1 MKSMN
6 EDRLKYLLERYL
18 ANACSPEEQSALD
31 EWFHSWN
38 PGTAGMQDWLQE
50 AGGAKALS
58 EELYADFRERLIPPA
73 KRNKWAGW
81 YKAAA
86 AAAILIALVILFYPK
101 QKRPGDQTAQHG
113 SGVQSAQP
121 AHDIKPGSNKAVLK
135 LADGSEIVL
144 SDSGNTHIATQN
156 NMEIQRL
163 QRGSIAYTASQ
174 GQEDDTPPVYNTL
187 TTPRG
192 GKYTL
197 TLADGTVVTLD
208 AASSITY
215 PVAFTGKE
223 RRVEI
228 TGQAYFEVVHNTVR
242 PFRVSA
248 KGQLIEDIGTA
259 FNVNA
264 YADDPFIKVT
274 LAEGLV
280 DVSNK
285 VEKVSLVP
293 GQQAMVKDG
302 ENKMRVKMVNVEETV
317 AWKNGWFIFHQE
329 SVQNIMKQAARW
341 YDAEIVVEGAPIN
354 KKFGGNISR
363 YKEISELLEN
373 LKLTGGIH
381 YRIEGRKVILTK

>member
-1 MKSMN
+1 MN

-18 ANACSPEEQSALD
+18 ANACSPEEQEELD

-38 PGTAGMQDWLQE
+38 PGTTGMQDWLQE
-50 AGGAKALS
+50 AGGAQALS
-58 EELYADFRERLIPPA
+58 EELYADFRERLMPPA
-73 KRNKWAGW
+73 KRNKRAGW
-81 YKAAA
+81 YKVAAA
-86 AAAILIALVILFYPK
+86 AAVLIALIILFYPK
-101 QKRPGDQTAQHG
+101 PKESADQTAQL
-113 SGVQSAQP
+113 QPQAQP
-121 AHDIKPGSNKAVLK
+121 AHDIKPGSNKAILK

-144 SDSGNTHIATQN
+144 SDSGNTHIATQSN
-156 NMEIQRL
+156 TEIQRL
-163 QRGSIAYTASQ
+163 QRGGIAYTASQ
-174 GQEDDTPPVYNTL
+174 GQEEDKPPVYNTL

-192 GKYTL
+192 GKYAL

-228 TGQAYFEVVHNTVR
+228 TGQAYFEVVHNAAR

-285 VEKVSLVP
+285 AEKVSLVP

-302 ENKMRVKMVNVEETV
+302 ENKMRVKTVNVEETV

-329 SVQNIMKQAARW
+329 SIQNIMKQAARW
-341 YDAEIVVEGAPIN
+341 YDVEIIVEGAPIN

-381 YRIEGRKVILTK
+381 YRIEGRRVILTK

>member
-1 MKSMN
+1 MN

-18 ANACSPEEQSALD
+18 ANECSPEEQEELD
-31 EWFHSWN
+31 EWFHAWN
-38 PGTAGMQDWLQE
+38 PGTTGMQSWLQE
-50 AGGAKALS
+50 AGGAEALS
-58 EELYADFRERLIPPA
+58 GELYADFRERLLSPA
-73 KRNKWAGW
+73 KRNKRAGW
-81 YKAAA
+81 YKVAAA
-86 AAAILIALVILFYPK
+86 AAVLAALIILFYPK
-101 QKRPGDQTAQHG
+101 QQQTRQEM
-113 SGVQSAQP
+113 VQDPTHLQPIQP
-121 AHDIKPGSNKAVLK
+121 AHAIKPGTNKAVLK
-135 LADGSEIVL
+135 LADGSEIIL
-144 SDSGNTHIATQN
+144 SDSGNAHIATQN
-156 NMEIQRL
+156 NTEIQRH
-163 QRGSIAYTASQ
+163 QQGGIAYHAAQ
-174 GQEDDTPPVYNTL
+174 GQAADKPPVYNTL

-215 PVAFTGKE
+215 PVVFTGKE

-228 TGQAYFEVVHNTVR
+228 TGQAYFEVVHHAAQ

-285 VEKVSLVP
+285 AEKVTLAP
-293 GQQAMVKDG
+293 GQQAIVKDG
-302 ENKMRVKMVNVEETV
+302 EDKMRVKAVNVEETV

-329 SVQNIMKQAARW
+329 SLQNIMKQAARW

-363 YKEISELLEN
+363 YKEIAELLEN